1 MIVNSIG
8 QTIETIEVKETY
20 KNDGRNNYKGDRW
33 DNKGGYKGDNKGNNY
48 EKVVKAV

>member
-1 MIVNSIG
+1 M
-8 QTIETIEVKETY
+8 KETY
-20 KNDGRNNYKGDRW
+20 KNDGRYNYKGDRW